1 MTSDQIVTLIVA
13 VVAACGAA
21 MVTGLLT
28 RPKVKAE
35 AGAAEAGGQ
44 VAISG
49 DAREWARE
57 FALRATAADQRAQN
71 AEAKVAD
78 VERRC
83 DELDDKFRALVVY
96 TQQLQ
101 GEVVR
106 LGGHP
111 PKPPTILTAV
121 LGT

>member
-1 MTSDQIVTLIVA
+1 MTSDQIVTVIVA
-13 VVAACGAA
+13 VIAACGAA
-21 MVTGLLT
+21 LVTGLVT
-28 RPKVKAE
+28 RPKLRAE

-57 FALRATAADQRAQN
+57 FALRATAADQRASQ

-83 DELDDKFRALVVY
+83 DELDDKFRALVIY
-96 TQQLQ
+96 TQRLQ
-101 GEVVR
+101 REVVH

-111 PKPPTILTAV
+111 IPPPVILTAD

>member
-1 MTSDQIVTLIVA
+1 MNSDQIITIIVA

-21 MVTGLLT
+21 MVTGLMT
-28 RPKVKAE
+28 RPKVRAE

-83 DELDDKFRALVVY
+83 DELDEKFRALVVY

-111 PKPPTILTAV
+111 AKPPAILTAV